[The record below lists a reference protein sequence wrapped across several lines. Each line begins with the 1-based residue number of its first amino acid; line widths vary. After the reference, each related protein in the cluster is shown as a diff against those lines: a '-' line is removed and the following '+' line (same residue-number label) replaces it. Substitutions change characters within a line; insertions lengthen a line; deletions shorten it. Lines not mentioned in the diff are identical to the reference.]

1 MSRPHLLTVPA
12 GVFSGIV
19 VLLILWLTLAPQPLG
34 EEGLPV
40 FPYADK
46 LGHALMFGGLA
57 FALVFDRM
65 LWQQRRRADICAT
78 ARHIGWPTLWIIL
91 AVTLFGGLI
100 EIAQKWMELGRSCE
114 ISDFLSDAAG
124 TVVSAL
130 VSPRIAARL
139 LRC

>member
-1 MSRPHLLTVPA
+1 M
-12 GVFSGIV
+12 
-19 VLLILWLTLAPQPLG
+19 
-34 EEGLPV
+34 

-46 LGHALMFGGLA
+46 LAHALMFGGLA

-65 LWQQRRRADICAT
+65 LWQQRRGADICAT